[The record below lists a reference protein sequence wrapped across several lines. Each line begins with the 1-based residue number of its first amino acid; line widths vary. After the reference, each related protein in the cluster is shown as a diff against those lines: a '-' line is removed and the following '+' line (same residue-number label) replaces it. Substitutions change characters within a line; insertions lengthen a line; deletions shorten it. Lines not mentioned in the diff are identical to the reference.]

1 MFVPTDQALSTY
13 RAPPTSLSSPSSFVE
28 AADARPISALFE
40 FQLSLDVDSD
50 APDSD
55 VSSQRTE
62 TSPSSPVSPTTTIAR
77 SDVVGCIVLASPAVS
92 TVTPRTPQ
100 RDNRR
105 VYHPRFQRLDI
116 LEWFAEA
123 FESDGYDSEALA
135 VTERLPRATAPS
147 AASPSPS
154 SPGFELVADSVSVPP
169 VTNGSLTYVGR
180 V

>member
-1 MFVPTDQALSTY
+1 MQ
-13 RAPPTSLSSPSSFVE
+13 
-28 AADARPISALFE
+28 ISALFE

-62 TSPSSPVSPTTTIAR
+62 TSPSSPVSPTTTITR

-169 VTNGSLTYVGR
+169 VMNGSLTFIGR